1 MPPSPPPRL
10 PGSSRTASHPFP
22 FPHFSFEISL
32 PLARNSL
39 IHLSYIAAVPMATEP
54 DFDLQMRSL
63 AEEAQHILD
72 GSSGSS
78 ASRHPESAFTDFF
91 RPLAQ
96 QIESLN
102 RTVKDN
108 TMAIMRIEE
117 TVLAQ
122 SHIATLPRLITALH
136 DDLENRNGVN
146 QKLFDALHDELR
158 GYKDGFLLE
167 ILHRPLIRDLILLYD
182 DLSDLHR
189 RSAASLATLK
199 ADPNSPEVVA
209 ARNTLQQ
216 LATNLDHIVESL
228 LEILARMDVRRLD
241 PSTGKLDKVNQRV
254 LSVLPA
260 ESPAEDLTVTS
271 SLKPGF
277 LWRER
282 TIRAEEVAIK
292 KWRPENG
299 STPSCETPSH

>member
-1 MPPSPPPRL
+1 
-10 PGSSRTASHPFP
+10 
-22 FPHFSFEISL
+22 
-32 PLARNSL
+32 
-39 IHLSYIAAVPMATEP
+39 MANEP

-72 GSSGSS
+72 ETPGRQR
-78 ASRHPESAFTDFF
+78 AEPAFTDFLK
-91 RPLAQ
+91 PLVQ
-96 QIESLN
+96 HIESLG

-146 QKLFDALHDELR
+146 QKLFDALHEELK

-167 ILHRPLIRDLILLYD
+167 ILHRPLIRDLIVLYD
-182 DLSDLHR
+182 DLSELHR
-189 RSAASLATLK
+189 RTAVAVESLKTTAQSAELL
-199 ADPNSPEVVA
+199 A
-209 ARNTLQQ
+209 ARNQLQQ
-216 LATNLDHIVESL
+216 LATNLDHIVDSL
-228 LEILARMDVRRLD
+228 LEVLARMDVRRLE
-241 PSTGKLDKVNQRV
+241 PSGGKLDKLNQRV
-254 LSVLPA
+254 LDTQPA
-260 ESPAEDLTVTS
+260 EHPSEDLTVAL

-282 TIRAEEVAIK
+282 TIRAEEVIVK
-292 KWRPENG
+292 KWKPESAPVPCGAG
-299 STPSCETPSH
+299 SQ

>member
-1 MPPSPPPRL
+1 MTTRRDGIKGGESGAFLAAFQRKPAGVARNWLLQNRILPPR
-10 PGSSRTASHPFP
+10 F
-22 FPHFSFEISL
+22 
-32 PLARNSL
+32 
-39 IHLSYIAAVPMATEP
+39 MATEP

-63 AEEAQHILD
+63 AEEAQHVLEAVP
-72 GSSGSS
+72 GG
-78 ASRHPESAFTDFF
+78 RRPEPALIDFL

-96 QIESLN
+96 HIESLG

-146 QKLFDALHDELR
+146 QKLFDALHEELK

-167 ILHRPLIRDLILLYD
+167 ILHRPLIRDLIVLYD
-182 DLSDLHR
+182 DLSELHR
-189 RSAASLATLK
+189 RTASALETMK
-199 ADPNSPEVVA
+199 ANHQSAELLA
-209 ARNTLQQ
+209 ARTQLQQ
-216 LATNLDHIVESL
+216 LATNLDHIVDSL
-228 LEILARMDVRRLD
+228 LEVLARMDVRRLE
-241 PSTGKLDKVNQRV
+241 PSGGKLDKLNQRV
-254 LSVLPA
+254 LNTQPA
-260 ESPAEDLTVTS
+260 EHPGEDLTVAS

-282 TIRAEEVAIK
+282 TIRAEEVIVK
-292 KWRPENG
+292 KWKPESAPVPCGAG
-299 STPSCETPSH
+299 SQ